1 MATFDQLSADQRA
14 IIELVLKQGQSYD
27 RLGDLLGMPAAR
39 VRELAREALV
49 RLSPVSA
56 SAVEDEWR
64 GPLADYLLGQQS
76 GSEVSA
82 TRGHL
87 GGSEAARGWVRS
99 VLDSLEQFY
108 DPDNLPTIPEGAPE
122 LAAEP
127 RVPTMPAAEPAAEPR
142 ELKAPAPEA
151 ATEPKEQRPELSA
164 EEQAALQQRRIVA
177 GLVLAALV
185 VVVAG
190 GWALVELI
198 GGGDGDS
205 EAAKSNDANAQTRVL
220 GALPLQTVAGARR
233 GRGVAVIAE
242 KGRRRSLIVNATLP
256 RVANRQ
262 AYEVWLYNS
271 DRDAKSMGAQVTDQQ
286 GGFQGAATLPGDF
299 ERYRFIDVSR
309 ERIDRNVAHSGRSVL
324 RGRIDQLRPVPNNAQ
339 PGGAQP

>member
-1 MATFDQLSADQRA
+1 VATFDQLSADQRA

-27 RLGDLLGMPAAR
+27 RLGDMLGMPVAR

-64 GPLADYLLGQQS
+64 GRLADYLLGQQS
-76 GSEVSA
+76 GSEENA
-82 TRGHL
+82 ARRHL
-87 GGSEAARGWVRS
+87 RSSEAARGWARS

-108 DPDNLPTIPEGAPE
+108 DADNLPTIPKGAP
-122 LAAEP
+122 
-127 RVPTMPAAEPAAEPR
+127 EPAAEPR
-142 ELKAPAPEA
+142 EPEAPAPEA
-151 ATEPKEQRPELSA
+151 ATEPDGPAPEAAAEPKERRPELSP
-164 EEQAALQQRRIVA
+164 EGQAALQQRRIIA
-177 GLVLAALV
+177 GLVLAAVV
-185 VVVAG
+185 VVVAS
-190 GWALVELI
+190 GWALVKLI

-205 EAAKSNDANAQTRVL
+205 EAARNDANAQTRVL

-233 GRGVAVIAE
+233 GRGVAVVAE
-242 KGRRRSLIVNATLP
+242 KGSKRSLIVNATLP
-256 RVANRQ
+256 RLANRQ

-271 DRDAKSMGAQVTDQQ
+271 DKDAKSMGAQVTDQR

-324 RGRIDQLRPVPNNAQ
+324 RGRIDQLRPVPQNAQ
-339 PGGAQP
+339 PGAAQP